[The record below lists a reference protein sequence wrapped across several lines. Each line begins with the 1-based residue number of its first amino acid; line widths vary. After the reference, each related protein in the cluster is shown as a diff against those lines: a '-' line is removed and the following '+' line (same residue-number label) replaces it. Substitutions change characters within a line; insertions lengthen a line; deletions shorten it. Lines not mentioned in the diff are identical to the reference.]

1 MPKKKPEP
9 KEIERHV
16 FIENLRTQIEMATKS
31 IEMMNQQ
38 IKNYGDLFL
47 KTEYDK
53 NIYNLKYFVVGDG
66 LMYKR
71 DSRKKMGFE

>member
-1 MPKKKPEP
+1 MAKPEEV
-9 KEIERHV
+9 EIDRAE
-16 FIENLRTQIEMATKS
+16 FIDHLRNQIELARRS
-31 IEMMNQQ
+31 IKQTQNQ
-38 IKNYGDLFL
+38 IVSFEELFL

-53 NIYNLKYFVVGDG
+53 SIYNLKYFVVGDG

>member
-1 MPKKKPEP
+1 
-9 KEIERHV
+9 
-16 FIENLRTQIEMATKS
+16 MATKS

-38 IKNYGDLFL
+38 IKNYGELFL